1 MYELSLAFDKGHL
14 FVKIDGSH
22 WLLDT
27 GAPTSFG
34 SREIAIADEDFA
46 IPEDYMG
53 LTAGELS
60 GHVDHSV
67 SGILGADI
75 LNNFDILIDIRN
87 AKISFTREEISLGG
101 ETLEMADFMGIPII
115 EVEIGGVGRR
125 MFFDTG
131 AQVSYYQDESLC
143 SYPAIGSISDFYPGF
158 GEFQTDTYRVDARIG
173 ATRFELCC
181 GSLPG
186 MLGMTL
192 SMAGVDGIIGN
203 EIISDHVLGYFF
215 RRQKLVMT

>member
-1 MYELSLAFDKGHL
+1 MHELSLTFHKGHL
-14 FVKIDGSH
+14 FVKMDGSD

-34 SREIAIADEDFA
+34 TREIAIANENFT
-46 IPEDYMG
+46 IPENYMG

-60 GHVDHSV
+60 GYVDHLV

-75 LNNFDILIDIRN
+75 LNGFDVLVDVKN
-87 AKISFTREEISLGG
+87 EKVSLTREEISVDG
-101 ETLEMADFMGIPII
+101 ETLEMTDFMGIPII
-115 EVEIGGVGRR
+115 EVEIGGLDRH

-131 AQVSYYQDESLC
+131 AQVSYFQDESLC
-143 SYPAIGSISDFYPGF
+143 TFPAIGSIADFYPGF
-158 GEFQTDTYRVDARIG
+158 GEFQTETYLVDAGIG

-186 MLGMTL
+186 VLGMTL

-215 RRQKLVMT
+215 RRQKLVIA